1 MTQTTVEADEMA
13 DRATVTFHTATEN
26 KSRPE
31 RLAKATRRSKSYL
44 SNEALERY
52 LETEEGFVD
61 AVLQGI
67 EQADAGNVH
76 TSSEIKEHL
85 RRSIDVIASKHKSA

>member
-1 MTQTTVEADEMA
+1 MA
-13 DRATVTFHTATEN
+13 DRATVTFHTSSEN
-26 KSRPE
+26 KSRLE
-31 RLAKATRRSKSYL
+31 RLAKATKRSKSYL

-52 LETEEGFVD
+52 LETEEEFVD

-76 TSSEIKEHL
+76 TSAEVKDHL
-85 RRSIDVIASKHKSA
+85 HSAIDMIAAKHKPA